1 MWGGNPEKE
10 LFVLRNGT
18 LRLIFQEHF
27 VLRIILTASLAFGS
41 ACKQAIEK
49 TETASVSANITEKQE
64 ATIADDSKGKEFLET
79 FYDGMDKIDGDDFDL
94 DKVYAHIKDNSTE
107 HAIDVLKELY
117 EYDCEGECLAFWTLT
132 YGAFNDPGSFI
143 SRKITPQGNNVFLV
157 ENKYEYNTNRIIVE
171 VTETK
176 DGYKISDI
184 KTMEE

>member
-1 MWGGNPEKE
+1 MNKC
-10 LFVLRNGT
+10 VL
-18 LRLIFQEHF
+18 L
-27 VLRIILTASLAFGS
+27 VLTASLAFGS
-41 ACKQAIEK
+41 ACKRAIEK
-49 TETASVSANITEKQE
+49 TETASISANITEKQE
-64 ATIADDSKGKEFLET
+64 ATMTDDSKGKEFLET

-94 DKVYAHIKDNSTE
+94 DKVYAHIKGNSTE

-117 EYDCEGECLAFWTLT
+117 EYDCEGECLAFWALT

-143 SRKITPQGNNVFLV
+143 SRKITPQGDNVFLV
-157 ENKYEYNTNRIIVE
+157 VNKYEYNTNRVLVE